1 MEQLSEVLI
10 AFLITSTITCTL
22 ACLKRIY
29 KFKIN
34 SITCCFN
41 CIKIERDVEL
51 EQNIENANNTNN
63 NTNNNRGPSLRS
75 DNTST
80 SKTINL
86 QVV

>member
-1 MEQLSEVLI
+1 MEVSEILL

-41 CIKIERDVEL
+41 CIKIERDVEM
-51 EQNIENANNTNN
+51 EQTIENANNTN
-63 NTNNNRGPSLRS
+63 TNNRGVPSLRS

>member
-1 MEQLSEVLI
+1 MEVSEILL

-41 CIKIERDVEL
+41 CIKIERDVEM
-51 EQNIENANNTNN
+51 ERDVENANNTN
-63 NTNNNRGPSLRS
+63 TNNRVVPSLRS

>member
-1 MEQLSEVLI
+1 MEVSEILL

-41 CIKIERDVEL
+41 CIKIERDVEI
-51 EQNIENANNTNN
+51 EENIENANNTNN
-63 NTNNNRGPSLRS
+63 NTNNNRGIPSLRS

>member
-1 MEQLSEVLI
+1 MEVSEILL

-41 CIKIERDVEL
+41 CIKIDRDVEMERDVE
-51 EQNIENANNTNN
+51 NSNNTN
-63 NTNNNRGPSLRS
+63 TNNRGVPSLRS

>member
-1 MEQLSEVLI
+1 MEVSEILL

-41 CIKIERDVEL
+41 CIKIDRDVEMERDV
-51 EQNIENANNTNN
+51 ENANNTN
-63 NTNNNRGPSLRS
+63 TNNRGVPSLRS

-80 SKTINL
+80 SKTINI

>member
-1 MEQLSEVLI
+1 MEISDILL
-10 AFLITSTITCTL
+10 AFIITSTVTCVL
-22 ACLKRIY
+22 GVIKRIY
-29 KFKIN
+29 KFKIS

-41 CIKIERDVEL
+41 CIKIERDVTM
-51 EQNIENANNTNN
+51 EQQIEIANNVTNN
-63 NTNNNRGPSLRS
+63 NNNRGIPSLRS

>member
-34 SITCCFN
+34 SITCCFE
-41 CIKIERDVEL
+41 CIKIERNVEL
-51 EQNIENANNTNN
+51 EQNIENSDNN

>member
-1 MEQLSEVLI
+1 MEISDILL
-10 AFLITSTITCTL
+10 AFIITSTVTCVL
-22 ACLKRIY
+22 GVIKRIY
-29 KFKIN
+29 KFKIS

-41 CIKIERDVEL
+41 CIKIERDVNM
-51 EQNIENANNTNN
+51 EQQIEIANNVTNI
-63 NTNNNRGPSLRS
+63 NNNRGIPSLRS

>member
-1 MEQLSEVLI
+1 MEISDILL
-10 AFLITSTITCTL
+10 AFIITSTVTCVL
-22 ACLKRIY
+22 GVIKRIY

-41 CIKIERDVEL
+41 CIKIERDVNM
-51 EQNIENANNTNN
+51 EQQIEIANNVTNTNN
-63 NTNNNRGPSLRS
+63 NNRGIPSLRS